1 MNADLVYS
9 FNPASTAF
17 SIDSANGDITVQ
29 TAGDLDMETT
39 EVFYLSVE
47 VRDDAATSADRLTY
61 TYTVVIELTD
71 VNEVKPMSVTYF
83 INQPGLH
90 TQHFTGKSQVIC
102 AIQAH
107 IMNCCRLLKSK
118 TSVRSLMISYKIF
131 SPVPLSQT

>member
-9 FNPASTAF
+9 FNPVSTAF
-17 SIDSANGDITVQ
+17 SIDSTNGDITVQ

-71 VNEVKPMSVTYF
+71 VNEVKLTILY
-83 INQPGLH
+83 
-90 TQHFTGKSQVIC
+90 
-102 AIQAH
+102 
-107 IMNCCRLLKSK
+107 
-118 TSVRSLMISYKIF
+118 
-131 SPVPLSQT
+131 